1 MKLQRL
7 VIAMVV
13 AVIIMP
19 VAAQAW
25 ERSTSSVPPDSS
37 YYRDLDKLIA
47 FGLVE
52 PPIRTQRP
60 YQRGEFARMTAEAM
74 KNLSE
79 RAEPDSADLKAFV
92 KYQRRRRQIDIALNH
107 LKHEFKSELIDMGA
121 LPGGYKR
128 YRLHPLDTA
137 AMYGTYLN
145 SPPTTIPANNGRGAI
160 NAQVNP
166 LRDYNLGRHPI
177 DGWQHAVEA
186 DGRYQLGKY
195 FSAYVRP
202 RVEFDQPTSSMPA
215 EAHAYLQNAY
225 ATFRAGN
232 FSLKV
237 GRDSMVWGEGDR
249 GGLLYSTNPRPLDGV
264 WLTNPTPARL
274 PWIFK
279 YLGKWRYTLYG
290 TNMGPSYDKPWAWL
304 AGYKF
309 SLAPSKY
316 VELGFGHSMII
327 GGRGMPNPSALD
339 VISEFAGF
347 RITGSSM
354 GETNYANHMFE
365 IDLLVRIPQLRGFEI
380 YGNMALEDWWLQ
392 DIPKT
397 LEHGASYLA
406 GIYLP
411 AVNASGS
418 MDLRIEYERTNPLMY
433 RHGLYADGYTLNRRL
448 IGSDAG
454 PDAHTVRATLRHTVS
469 PRIWYGFTLGWDYR
483 MSDQYTQLQNPDGTA
498 GPVIKVASGPTEQ
511 RFRGILDLD
520 WYVRKTLQLH
530 LTAGLERATNLN
542 YQQNRDRW
550 NYLAA
555 ASLTWHFGN
564 RFSFELD

>member
-1 MKLQRL
+1 MKLQRI

-60 YQRGEFARMTAEAM
+60 YPRGEFARMTAEVM
-74 KNLSE
+74 KKLGE
-79 RAEPDSADLKAFV
+79 RVESDPVDLKAFV
-92 KYQRRRRQIDIALNH
+92 QHQRRRRQIDIALGH

-121 LPGGYKR
+121 LPGGYTR

-137 AMYGTYLN
+137 TMYGTYLN
-145 SPPTTIPANNGRGAI
+145 SPPTTIPVNNGRGTI

-186 DGRYQLGKY
+186 DGRYQLGKF

-202 RVEFDQPTSSMPA
+202 RFEADLPTSSMPA

-264 WLTNPTPARL
+264 WLTNPRPARL

-279 YLGKWRYTLYG
+279 HLGRWRYTLY
-290 TNMGPSYDKPWAWL
+290 TANLGPGYSQKWGWL
-304 AGYKF
+304 AGYKL
-309 SLAPSKY
+309 SLVPAKY
-316 VELGFGHSMII
+316 VELGFGHTVMI
-327 GGRGMPNPSALD
+327 GGQGAPSPTALDIFGEFLGFRPAGTNPSSPNL
-339 VISEFAGF
+339 S
-347 RITGSSM
+347 
-354 GETNYANHMFE
+354 NHMFDV
-365 IDLLVRIPQLRGFEI
+365 DLLVRIPQLRGIELYTNI
-380 YGNMALEDWWLQ
+380 AIEDKWKS
-392 DIPKT
+392 INKT
-397 LEHGASYLA
+397 LKHGMSYLY
-406 GIYLP
+406 GVYLP
-411 AVNASGS
+411 ALNSSGS
-418 MDLRIEYERTNPLMY
+418 LDLRIEYSHLNPLQY
-433 RHGLYADGYTLNRRL
+433 RHGTYTDGYTINRRL
-448 IGSDAG
+448 IGWNGG
-454 PDAHTVRATLRHTVS
+454 PDSRTLRALLRHTISRKLWWGVE
-469 PRIWYGFTLGWDYR
+469 LGWDYR
-483 MSDQYTQLQNPDGTA
+483 SSDTWTELPNRGDIVKT
-498 GPVIKVASGPTEQ
+498 ASGPTEQ
-511 RFRGILDLD
+511 RFRGVFDIDC
-520 WYVRKTLQLH
+520 YMKKNLQLH
-530 LTAGLERATNLN
+530 LTGGLERASNLN

-550 NYLAA
+550 NYLLA
-555 ASLTWHFGN
+555 ASFTWHFDG
-564 RFSFELD
+564 RFAFSLD